1 MDLLEKI
8 TAFKRDEVKVRKIL
22 NPVSNLEKSDFFKRR
37 MPSFFEALA
46 MLDPSIIGE
55 FKRKSPSKGAINITA
70 DLEQV
75 ARGYQD
81 AGAAA
86 MSVLTDEEFFGG
98 KDSDLMNVAEFLK
111 IPLLRKDFIVDE
123 YQVIESKSIGAAA
136 ILLIA
141 SVLSKKEVADFSGLA
156 LNLGLDVLFEVHDIE
171 DLDKLNQN
179 IKIVGVNNRNL
190 KTFDISLD
198 NSIDLF
204 HHLPQNCLKVAESG
218 FQTFKDVKQLF
229 TKGYDAFLIGEKFM
243 RSEDPGIT
251 ATIFINNLKSVM
263 E

>member
-1 MDLLEKI
+1 
-8 TAFKRDEVKVRKIL
+8 
-22 NPVSNLEKSDFFKRR
+22 
-37 MPSFFEALA
+37 
-46 MLDPSIIGE
+46 
-55 FKRKSPSKGAINITA
+55 
-70 DLEQV
+70 
-75 ARGYQD
+75 
-81 AGAAA
+81 
-86 MSVLTDEEFFGG
+86 
-98 KDSDLMNVAEFLK
+98 MNVAEFLN

-141 SVLSKKEVADFSGLA
+141 SVLTKKEVDHFSGMA
-156 LNLGLDVLFEVHDIE
+156 LNLGLDILFEVHDIE
-171 DLDKLNQN
+171 DLDKLNQK

-218 FQTFKDVKQLF
+218 FQTYKDVKQLF

-243 RSEDPGIT
+243 RSENPGIT